1 MHCLAPTRWPGSL
14 LPRFGLLALV
24 ITTTLPVPAALAGH
38 DPLTGPRTRLSK
50 DWVGTRTLAPGTPVL
65 VLAGHADSQG
75 IAGAGTPGEAVALFG
90 AAPMQAEIRD
100 ELFWNLAVAQEV
112 ARLGQ
117 QRGLA
122 IGFYDPPL
130 RTIVNG
136 DDPRTNWSVGREHVR
151 RGGYAVEIHFDA
163 YGPDGFGSG
172 LIPPLQQPLS
182 RLDEALAGA
191 FGGFPARFRQGLGAP
206 RRGIAIL
213 EIGKLEGPLEAALRD
228 PYRRQATLEAIA
240 ARVVQAIE
248 TGLTPSPG
256 GPGTA
261 PLSPQP
267 VGVGSVPPAMD
278 R

>member
-38 DPLTGPRTRLSK
+38 DPLTGPRTRVSK
-50 DWVGTRTLAPGTPVL
+50 DWVGTRTLPPGTPVL

-130 RTIVNG
+130 RTIANG